1 MIVREQLK
9 CNFLLFKQVISS
21 LDKRPQEKQWIIDW
35 LDRSNRTQRLI
46 FELDQGYRYSVV
58 VHSEEDKARF
68 LELLLRPPE
77 TAIISPDGGLLN
89 NIRVDENLLLPVS
102 YHGMLAETQEQLI
115 LDLFGACGLSDK
127 GTRDLLIRLP
137 SELSLY
143 QKRLVGFV
151 RSALMNPRVIV
162 YDSIWNGVS
171 KAEIEQI
178 QRFDSIF
185 RRYSPTHTAIYL
197 DYDTHLN
204 TQIHA
209 NQTLIL

>member
-1 MIVREQLK
+1 M
-9 CNFLLFKQVISS
+9 
-21 LDKRPQEKQWIIDW
+21 
-35 LDRSNRTQRLI
+35 

-68 LELLLRPPE
+68 LELFLRPPE

-102 YHGMLAETQEQLI
+102 YHGMLAESKEQLI
-115 LDLFGACGLSDK
+115 VDLFGACGLSEK
-127 GTRDLLIRLP
+127 GTRDLLIKLP

-143 QKRLVGFV
+143 QKRLAGFV

-185 RRYSPTHTAIYL
+185 RRHSPAHTAIYL
-197 DYDTHLN
+197 DYDTNLN
-204 TQIHA
+204 TQINA

>member
-1 MIVREQLK
+1 MD
-9 CNFLLFKQVISS
+9 KQSQ
-21 LDKRPQEKQWIIDW
+21 DKQWIIDW
-35 LDRSNRTQRLI
+35 RDRSNRTQQLL
-46 FELDQGYRYSVV
+46 FELDQGNRYVVV
-58 VHSEEDKARF
+58 VHSEEDKAKF
-68 LELLLRPPE
+68 LELFLRPPE

-102 YHGMLAETQEQLI
+102 YHGLLTESTERLI
-115 LDLFGACGLSDK
+115 VELFGACGLSEK
-127 GTRDLLIRLP
+127 GTRDLLIKLP

-151 RSALMNPRVIV
+151 RSALMNSRAIV
-162 YDSIWNGVS
+162 YDSIWSGVS

-185 RRYSPTHTAIYL
+185 RHYSPAHTAIYL

-209 NQTLIL
+209 KETFIL